1 MLPTEY
7 QPIKVQFDKVLKHNI
22 ENCSEVHTDE
32 LFEDWYT
39 HKKYF
44 LDKFGGPIYEYPE
57 PLKLEVDPTSKAT
70 LFDEFL
76 RKLRDLARKRGY
88 SYELYEFC
96 VFNGQ
101 NDFYENKVSKPL
113 RDDIPVGTKLI
124 KAFKHFISDK
134 EDLREFQDL
143 ASLYIQKIYIEG
155 TLCLSVHPLD
165 FLTVSVNNY
174 NWTSCHSLTG
184 CYKAG
189 NLAYMSDESTFIA
202 YIKGKD
208 NATLPN
214 FPADIQWNDKK
225 WRVYLYLSNKKDMV
239 LTGRQYPF
247 TVGELLNKSV
257 SLLGPYF
264 KSDHCDSRINLN
276 ENQKYWLEDTI
287 HFNCDEL
294 FYFDVTRSEYYN
306 PMFFTLAEDIPTRPI
321 FYVGEEVVCPACGLN
336 LLDDSSHFICEECR
350 HSEDHLI
357 AYCESCGCPIY
368 DDTEF
373 IYDEEEECYYCEG
386 CW

>member
-7 QPIKVQFDKVLKHNI
+7 QPIKVQFDKVLNHNI
-22 ENCSEVHTDE
+22 EENCSYTDN
-32 LFEDWYT
+32 LFDDWYT

-57 PLKLEVDPTSKAT
+57 PIKLEVDPTSKAT

-76 RKLRDLARKRGY
+76 RKLKDLAHKKNY
-88 SYELYEFC
+88 SCELYEFC

-155 TLCLSVHPLD
+155 ILCLSVHPLD

-202 YIKGKD
+202 YLKGKD
-208 NATLPN
+208 NVTLPN
-214 FPADIQWNDKK
+214 FPSDVLWNDKK
-225 WRVYLYLSNKKDMV
+225 WRVYLYLSNNKDMV
-239 LTGRQYPF
+239 LSGRQYPF
-247 TVGELLNKSV
+247 SVDNLLNKSV

-264 KSDHCDSRINLN
+264 KSDYCSDRIDLN
-276 ENQKYWLEDTI
+276 KNQKYWVEDVV
-287 HFNCDEL
+287 HFNNYNEL
-294 FYFDVTRSEYYN
+294 FYFDVTRSDYYT
-306 PMFFTLAEDIPTRPI
+306 PKFFTLVEEIATRPN
-321 FYVGEEVVCPACGLN
+321 FYVGEEVECPACGKE
-336 LLDDSSHFICEECR
+336 LLDDSSHFICEKCR
-350 HSEDHLI
+350 HSENYII
-357 AYCESCGCPIY
+357 AYCEICGCPIY

-373 IYDEEEECYYCEG
+373 ICDEDDYYCEN